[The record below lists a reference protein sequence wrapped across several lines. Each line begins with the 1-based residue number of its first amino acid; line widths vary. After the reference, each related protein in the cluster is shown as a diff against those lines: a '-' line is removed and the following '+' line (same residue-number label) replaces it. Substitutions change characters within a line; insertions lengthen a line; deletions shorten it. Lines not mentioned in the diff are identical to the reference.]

1 MQLQQ
6 SAASCV
12 LSILGIA
19 WTPLFNYRDANTR
32 RKLAHCGRKIDV
44 LVVHHKAE
52 HAPAHPTSEA
62 VEGLP
67 LRTHMERR
75 GFLLME
81 WAKRLEI
88 GSRAFERKIRANHF
102 DNIVRRGDL
111 LDGL

>member
-12 LSILGIA
+12 LSILGTGR
-19 WTPLFNYRDANTR
+19 TPLFNYRDANTR
-32 RKLAHCGRKIDV
+32 RQLAHCGRKIDV

-52 HAPAHPTSEA
+52 HASADPTSEA
-62 VEGLP
+62 VKGLP
-67 LRTHMERR
+67 LWTHMERR

-81 WAKRLEI
+81 RAKRLEI
-88 GSRAFERKIRANHF
+88 GPRAFERKIRADHF